1 MSRNVEKTLKGK
13 SFIKQEIERRLPPEV
28 SRKVWDN
35 AHNRLEHIYGSYPD
49 VPPKVAT
56 HTDGFIFPA
65 AAIYFALK
73 EYAPDEAYDI
83 MKSTMKKKSEQS
95 GRSLA
100 KMARIPG
107 FTRFFLSLWPPVSRK
122 MFGEASGFRNVFY
135 PTPKGCFR
143 MDITQC
149 PYHKYLTKLG
159 CPELNV
165 LFCDNDVYSY
175 GNIPGL
181 KFTRTKTIG
190 AGDELCDFKMELVN
204 KH

>member
-1 MSRNVEKTLKGK
+1 MNRNVEKTLKGK
-13 SFIKQEIERRLPPEV
+13 KFIKQEIEKCLDPETAQE
-28 SRKVWDN
+28 VWDN
-35 AHNRLEHIYGSYPD
+35 AHTRLGQFYGLYKD
-49 VPPKVAT
+49 VPKKVAM

-65 AAIYFALK
+65 AAIYLALK
-73 EYAPDEAYDI
+73 EYAPDKAYEI
-83 MKSTMKKKSEQS
+83 MKTTMKKKSERS

-100 KMARIPG
+100 KMAKIPG

-122 MFGEASGFRNVFY
+122 MFGEAAGFKNVFY
-135 PTPKGCFR
+135 PAEKGCFR

-149 PYHKYLTKLG
+149 PYHRYLTELG
-159 CPELNV
+159 CPELNI

-190 AGDELCDFKMELVN
+190 AGNELCDFRMELV
-204 KH
+204 KKG

>member
-13 SFIKQEIERRLPPEV
+13 RFIKQAIERRLPPEV

-35 AHNRLEHIYGSYPD
+35 AHYRLEHIYGSYPD

-73 EYAPDEAYDI
+73 EYVPDEAYDI
-83 MKSTMKKKSEQS
+83 MKTIMKKKSEQS
-95 GRSLA
+95 GKSLA

-122 MFGEASGFRNVFY
+122 MFGEASGFKNVFY

-149 PYHKYLTKLG
+149 PYHKYLMELG

-204 KH
+204 KR

>member
-1 MSRNVEKTLKGK
+1 MSRSAEKTLMGK
-13 SFIKQEIERRLPPEV
+13 KFIKQEIDKRLSPAL
-28 SRKVWDN
+28 SKKVWDN
-35 AHNRLEHIYGSYPD
+35 ARIRLEQFYGSYKDLPK
-49 VPPKVAT
+49 KVAT

-65 AAIYFALK
+65 AAIYLALK
-73 EYAPDEAYDI
+73 KYAPDEAYDI
-83 MKSTMKKKSEQS
+83 MKTTMREKSKRS
-95 GRSLA
+95 GESLA

-107 FTRFFLSLWPPVSRK
+107 FTGFFLSLWPPVSRK
-122 MFGEASGFRNVFY
+122 MFGEASGFKNVFY

-149 PYHKYLTKLG
+149 PYHKYLTELG

-204 KH
+204 KR

>member
-1 MSRNVEKTLKGK
+1 MSRNAEKTLKGK
-13 SFIKQEIERRLPPEV
+13 NFIRQEIERRLPPAT
-28 SRKVWDN
+28 SKKVWDY
-35 AHNRLEHIYGSYPD
+35 AHISLERIYGSYRD

-73 EYAPDEAYDI
+73 KYAPDEAYDI
-83 MKSTMKKKSEQS
+83 MKTTMKKKSEQS
-95 GRSLA
+95 GQSLA
-100 KMARIPG
+100 KMAKIPG
-107 FTRFFLSLWPPVSRK
+107 FTAFFLSLWPPVSRK
-122 MFGEASGFRNVFY
+122 MFGEASGFKNEFY

-149 PYHKYLTKLG
+149 PYNKYLTELG

-190 AGDELCDFKMELVN
+190 AGDELCDFKMELVK

>member
-1 MSRNVEKTLKGK
+1 V
-13 SFIKQEIERRLPPEV
+13 
-28 SRKVWDN
+28 D
-35 AHNRLEHIYGSYPD
+35 
-49 VPPKVAT
+49 T

-83 MKSTMKKKSEQS
+83 MKTTMKKKSEQS
-95 GRSLA
+95 GKSLA

-122 MFGEASGFRNVFY
+122 MFGEASGFKNVFY

-149 PYHKYLTKLG
+149 PYHKYLTELG

-204 KH
+204 KR

>member
-1 MSRNVEKTLKGK
+1 MSRKAEKTLKGK
-13 SFIKQEIERRLPPEV
+13 RFIKQEIERRLPATV
-28 SRKVWDN
+28 SKKVWDN
-35 AHNRLEHIYGSYPD
+35 AHIRLEHIYGSYRD
-49 VPPKVAT
+49 VEKKVAT

-65 AAIYFALK
+65 AAIYLALK
-73 EYAPDEAYDI
+73 KYAPDEAYDI
-83 MKSTMKKKSEQS
+83 MKTTMKEKSEQS
-95 GRSLA
+95 GKSLA

-122 MFGEASGFRNVFY
+122 MFGEASGFKNVFY

-149 PYHKYLTKLG
+149 PYHKYLTELG

-204 KH
+204 KR

>member
-1 MSRNVEKTLKGK
+1 MSRNAEKTLKGK
-13 SFIKQEIERRLPPEV
+13 TFIKQVIERRLSPAV
-28 SRKVWDN
+28 SRRVWDY
-35 AHNRLEHIYGSYPD
+35 AHIRLEQIYGSYRE

-65 AAIYFALK
+65 AAIYLALK
-73 EYAPDEAYDI
+73 KYAPDEAYDI
-83 MKSTMKKKSEQS
+83 MKTTMKEKSEQS
-95 GRSLA
+95 GKSLA

-122 MFGEASGFRNVFY
+122 MFGEASGFKNVFY

-149 PYHKYLTKLG
+149 PYHKYLTELG

-204 KH
+204 KR